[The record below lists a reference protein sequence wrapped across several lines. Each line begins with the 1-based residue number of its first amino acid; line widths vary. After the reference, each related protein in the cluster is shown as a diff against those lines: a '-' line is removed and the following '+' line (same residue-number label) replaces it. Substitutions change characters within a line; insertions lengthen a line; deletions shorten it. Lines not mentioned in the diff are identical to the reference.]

1 MPDLFESLSSAARP
15 YEIAVGRAIEEKIPK
30 LMYIKDKTSM
40 DYDVFLQNIETGK
53 NLTVEVKVHSG
64 ASKYKKYDTA
74 CLEILE
80 YQYRYNDYVQSHWLT
95 SPFKVMAHVDKAD
108 GMIHFYK
115 GAEIRQWA
123 LARKHT
129 ARYSKRVKTANITMP
144 WKCLD
149 AGYIYS
155 LELPVIQLPT

>member
-30 LMYIKDKTSM
+30 LMYIQDKTSM
-40 DYDVFLQNIETGK
+40 DYDVFLQNIDTGK

-64 ASKYKKYDTA
+64 ASKYKPELCRY
-74 CLEILE
+74 LE

-108 GMIHFYK
+108 GMIHFYNGK
-115 GAEIRQWA
+115 EIRQWA

-155 LELPVIQLPT
+155 LKLPEIQLP